1 MNVMSVLSLSP
12 RKLGSFEEYTITLS
26 RSLTHLG
33 GRSVLVFTDPPPA
46 HLRSLY
52 TEAGAVLETKPFD
65 PFAPE
70 SARALTRLLRQYRP
84 QVVHT
89 HFVNLLS
96 LDVAAAALY
105 PGVKVVFSEHASDIP
120 KVRTSL
126 RWRLLQASKLT
137 ASSLVDQV
145 IAPSN
150 YVRTRLVREGVSPSK
165 AITVYNGVN
174 LARFH
179 DDLPPGGARSKYG
192 IPTDR
197 MLVVSISQVI
207 PEKGLPD
214 LMAAAAVIIREGRKV
229 SFVHIGDG
237 PGLAEYRRTVQSLG
251 IENHFIFT
259 GLLDLP
265 EVAAI
270 LRESDVFTLPCT
282 WGEAFSLAILEAMAA
297 GKPVVVTRA
306 GGNVE
311 AVEDGRNGLVVPP
324 GEVDALVR
332 AFLVLDDHPDQRLAM
347 GQEGTRRSTYFS
359 VDRWVGETIGVYRR
373 LLPHE
378 APRPATA

>member
-1 MNVMSVLSLSP
+1 MSVLSLSP

-26 RSLTHLG
+26 RSLTRLG
-33 GRSVLVFTDPPPA
+33 GRSILVFTDPPPA
-46 HLRSLY
+46 HLRPLY

-65 PFAPE
+65 PFEPA

-96 LDVAAAALY
+96 LDVTAAALY
-105 PGVKVVFSEHASDIP
+105 PGVKVVFSEHASDVS

-126 RWRLLQASKLT
+126 RWRLLQASNLA
-137 ASSLVDQV
+137 ASSLVDQI

-150 YVRTRLVREGVSPSK
+150 YVRSRLVREGVSASK
-165 AITVYNGVN
+165 VIAVHNGVN

-179 DDLPPGGARSKYG
+179 DDRQAGSARSKYG
-192 IPTDR
+192 IPANR
-197 MLVVSISQVI
+197 LLIVSISQVI
-207 PEKGLPD
+207 PEKGLLD
-214 LMAAAAVIIREGRKV
+214 LMAAAAMIIRDGRKV
-229 SFVHIGDG
+229 TFVHIGDG
-237 PGLAEYRRTVQSLG
+237 PGLAEYRQTIRSLG
-251 IENHFIFT
+251 IENDFIFT

-311 AVEDGRNGLVVPP
+311 AVDDGRNGLVVPP
-324 GEVDALVR
+324 GDVGALAR
-332 AFLVLDDHPDQRLAM
+332 AFLFLDDHPDQRLAM

-359 VDRWVGETIGVYRR
+359 VDRWVGETMDVYRR
-373 LLPHE
+373 LLPHDV
-378 APRPATA
+378 PRPATA